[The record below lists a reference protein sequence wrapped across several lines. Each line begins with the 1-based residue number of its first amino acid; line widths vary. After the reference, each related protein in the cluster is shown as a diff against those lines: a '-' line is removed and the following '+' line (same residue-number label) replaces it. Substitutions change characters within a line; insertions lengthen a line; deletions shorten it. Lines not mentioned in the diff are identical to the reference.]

1 MIAGSDYAQRTS
13 LVNLIDDYL
22 VISEEMRIL
31 CSNQTIYDDLNLE
44 RNEYMGLILRV
55 RDNEITTVFTEVEP
69 TYNQT
74 SILIVD
80 NDSKFYL

>member
-44 RNEYMGLILRV
+44 RNEYMGLTLRV

-69 TYNQT
+69 TYDKT

-80 NDSKFYL
+80 NDGKFYQ